1 MVFSTT
7 MKVKLMPCDIES
19 AEKQVEFWK
28 EVIHEERERERLS
41 SHSSVML
48 QRLQDGLSRSE
59 KKLRKLQEK

>member
-1 MVFSTT
+1 
-7 MKVKLMPCDIES
+7 MPCDIES